1 MASPVVN
8 QNDESFYGAQIL
20 LRNVRRG
27 PCQLQKC
34 TYLVTFGKFS
44 QTAQAV
50 LFPYPAKK
58 DVVSHPVRAW
68 EIGRRFDLVGPRAFA
83 KRCAGRIIWF
93 FSGFIGDPQFL

>member
-1 MASPVVN
+1 MNKCKHYTITSLQEETEKINTHLAEVASPVVN
-8 QNDESFYGAQIL
+8 QNDKSFYGARIL
-20 LRNVRRG
+20 FRNIRGG

-58 DVVSHPVRAW
+58 DVVSHPFRA
-68 EIGRRFDLVGPRAFA
+68 
-83 KRCAGRIIWF
+83 
-93 FSGFIGDPQFL
+93 

>member
-1 MASPVVN
+1 MNKCKHYTITSLQEETEKINTHLTEVASPVVN
-8 QNDESFYGAQIL
+8 QNDKSFYGARIL
-20 LRNVRRG
+20 LRNIRGG

-58 DVVSHPVRAW
+58 DVVSHPVRA
-68 EIGRRFDLVGPRAFA
+68 
-83 KRCAGRIIWF
+83 
-93 FSGFIGDPQFL
+93 